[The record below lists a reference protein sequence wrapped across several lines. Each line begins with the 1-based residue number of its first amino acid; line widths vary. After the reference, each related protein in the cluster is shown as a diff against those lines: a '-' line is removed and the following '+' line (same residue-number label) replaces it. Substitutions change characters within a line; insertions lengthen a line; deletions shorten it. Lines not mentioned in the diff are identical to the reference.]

1 MSYPEMTVTRKIWLR
16 CFLVSLLASAAAPP
30 VTMIA
35 MAPDANEPVADFRA
49 IDSGN
54 VNKLTKQERIEH
66 LTSIR
71 MHRVQG
77 LERVTYW
84 FSHPQWFMGWWR
96 AAISWFALFFASTV
110 IVSFLNTR
118 DQK

>member
-1 MSYPEMTVTRKIWLR
+1 MTRKIWLR

-35 MAPDANEPVADFRA
+35 MAPDANESVADLRA
-49 IDSGN
+49 IDPDKM
-54 VNKLTKQERIEH
+54 NKLTEQERIEY
-66 LTSIR
+66 LKTIP

-77 LERVTYW
+77 LERITYW

-96 AAISWFALFFASTV
+96 AVISWFALFFASTV